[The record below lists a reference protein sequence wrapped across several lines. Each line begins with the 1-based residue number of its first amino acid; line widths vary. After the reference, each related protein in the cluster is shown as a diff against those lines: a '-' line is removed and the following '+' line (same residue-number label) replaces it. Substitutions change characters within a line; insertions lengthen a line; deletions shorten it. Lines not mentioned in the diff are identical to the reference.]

1 MTRDEFWALME
12 HVDLAAL
19 EEEDEEGAL
28 EPLLDELVKLEEED
42 LFEFEE
48 HMAQCLFAL
57 DGQEWFDEAGEN
69 DTDDSFLYARAW
81 VVAQGLKAWES
92 VLEDPA
98 QFPKSRE
105 QWCESL
111 LYIASE
117 AWAEVTGNPED
128 EWEFEA
134 SVSYETGSNEEQW

>member
-1 MTRDEFWALME
+1 MTDTPEWAVALR
-12 HVDLAAL
+12 AL
-19 EEEDEEGAL
+19 ERIGAGDVTVGNVL
-28 EPLLDELVKLEEED
+28 TLWLD
-42 LFEFEE
+42 
-48 HMAQCLFAL
+48 
-57 DGQEWFDEAGEN
+57 GEN

-111 LYIASE
+111 LYMAGE
-117 AWAEVTGNPED
+117 AWAEVTGNAED
-128 EWEFEA
+128 DWDFEA